1 MSDKLHVVAIL
12 HVQPENLETVADMC
26 RSLTAAS
33 REEPGCLQYEFVLS
47 KNAEAVILSK
57 ETWTDEVA
65 FAVHMA
71 SSHFKNA
78 IEQITPLLASEPEI
92 HTCVSID

>member
-12 HVQPENLETVADMC
+12 RVRPETLEAVADMC
-26 RSLTAAS
+26 RSLTAES
-33 REEPGCLQYEFVLS
+33 RKEPGCLLYEFVLS

-65 FAVHMA
+65 FAEHMA

-78 IEQITPLLASEPEI
+78 IE
-92 HTCVSID
+92 